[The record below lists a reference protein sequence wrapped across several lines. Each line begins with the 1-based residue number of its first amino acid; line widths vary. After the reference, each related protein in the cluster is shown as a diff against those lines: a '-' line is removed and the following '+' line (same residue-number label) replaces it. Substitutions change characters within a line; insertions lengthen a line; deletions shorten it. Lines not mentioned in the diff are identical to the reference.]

1 MVQIAAIDK
10 RVHSGAVSSVRLNY
24 SVDKTFNVD
33 GSTPLLTL
41 LKDIKRYVGARK
53 IKRLTLVAHGEVV
66 LDSTSGGKYY
76 TLEFCKELV
85 QIYTANGFSLL
96 AGCFASK
103 RVVGIDI
110 IACGS
115 QDGSA
120 RPATV
125 LNRALISQGIKM
137 AQSIADAAGT
147 VVRASPD
154 TQLVKYKVR
163 QDRSNPSMIQKKVTI
178 TPGEWEK
185 RVWYFFP
192 KKAKPFCKTDTGF
205 TPVKR

>member
-10 RVHSGAVSSVRLNY
+10 RVHSGASSVRLNY

-33 GSTPLLTL
+33 GSKPLLTL
-41 LKDIKRYVGARK
+41 LKDVKTYVGARK
-53 IKRLTLVAHGEVV
+53 IKRLILVAHGQVV

-76 TLEFCKELV
+76 TLQFCQELV
-85 QIYTANGFSLL
+85 QIYTANGFGLL

-103 RVVGIDI
+103 RAVGIDI

-115 QDGSA
+115 QDGPARSA
-120 RPATV
+120 TA
-125 LNRALISQGIKM
+125 LDRALISQGIKM

-154 TQLVKYKVR
+154 TQLVKYSVR
-163 QDRSNPSMIQKKVTI
+163 QDRSNPSKIQKKVTV

-192 KKAKPFCKTDTGF
+192 KKAKPFHKTETGF
-205 TPVKR
+205 EPVRR